1 MKKLPDWLIHTVC
14 ILAPLICGFSIYQAI
29 YSPLPMSMEI
39 LLYIV
44 AFFFL
49 AAFCFWVPTKGVRA
63 VQALLA
69 YLQTNCHALAL
80 ISTNRVLRSILAAI
94 PGTALGVLF
103 AIFNAFLGI
112 YYGSAWHGTLAGYF
126 LVLTL
131 LRILLIVC
139 FRGRNRVNFLRQELR
154 IYTLCGILLS
164 VLSATLSGAVILLI
178 RGTGGKSYPGF
189 LVYAMAAYTF
199 YKIYASVRGM
209 IYARKQESL
218 LLIAQRNIDH
228 TDALMSLLCLQTG
241 LLNAFNGENTDFAIL
256 MNGITGGFV
265 ALAAFVMGLYMIIGG
280 WKRRKLYDSNSSSR

>member
-49 AAFCFWVPTKGVRA
+49 AAFCLWVPTKGVRT

-139 FRGRNRVNFLRQELR
+139 FRGRTRVNFLRQELR

-164 VLSATLSGAVILLI
+164 VLSVTLSGAVILLI

-199 YKIYASVRGM
+199 YKMYASIHGLVT
-209 IYARKQESL
+209 ARRQESL
-218 LLIAQRNIDH
+218 LLIAQRNIGH
-228 TDALMSLLCLQTG
+228 ADALMSLLSLQTG
-241 LLNAFNGENTDFAIL
+241 LLNAFGGGNMEYAER

-265 ALAAFVMGLYMIIGG
+265 ALIVLALGIHMVLDGQ
-280 WKRRKLYDSNSSSR
+280 KRRKNP